1 MIKNFDEFL
10 KTLDENAFNSLNY
23 GLSETVETDI
33 SNISKVTLERSVILN
48 IRLIQKYHEWLSE
61 QLEK

>member
-10 KTLDENAFNSLNY
+10 KTLDGNAFNSLNY